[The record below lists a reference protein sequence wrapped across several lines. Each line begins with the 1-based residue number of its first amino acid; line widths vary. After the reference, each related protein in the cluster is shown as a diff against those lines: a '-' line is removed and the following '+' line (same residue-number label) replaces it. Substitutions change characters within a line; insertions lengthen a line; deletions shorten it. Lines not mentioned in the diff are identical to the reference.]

1 LSRDG
6 RGGLAHAGQRAHK
19 KVFPILIATMMKRLE
34 NERENYV
41 TSLKQLQ
48 ILIER
53 MKVSGERYRL
63 DDYIGL
69 VLLLYRGLI

>member
-1 LSRDG
+1 VAWRTPA
-6 RGGLAHAGQRAHK
+6 GGLV

-34 NERENYV
+34 NEMENYV

-48 ILIER
+48 IFIER

-63 DDYIGL
+63 HDYIGWFCFYKG
-69 VLLLYRGLI
+69 V